1 MENSTQ
7 YKFFLLGLTNI
18 PYLQA
23 ICLLIFSIMYLTTL
37 LGNSLLVLVVRMNPR
52 LQIPMYFFLSNLS
65 IVDIL
70 FSSTIVPK
78 LLVNTIVQDKS
89 ISLPECAFQ
98 MFCTLTLGAAECLI
112 LAVMAYDRYAAICKP
127 LHYNTIMSRGFRV
140 CLVAGCWAVGIINS
154 IFHVVLT
161 FQLTFCRSHQ
171 INHFSCEVHPF
182 HRLSCQ
188 DPWFNELAMYI
199 SASIIGG
206 CAFCLT
212 LISYVYIISTIFKI
226 RSSQGR
232 RKAFSTCVSH
242 ITVVSLFYGATF
254 MIYLRPRSTYSP
266 ESGGTTSIIY
276 TSVTPMLNPII
287 YSMRNKD
294 IKESIRQICT
304 SLPSIFH

>member
-7 YKFFLLGLTNI
+7 FKFFLLGLTNI

-52 LQIPMYFFLSNLS
+52 LQTPMYFLLSNLS

-89 ISLPECAFQ
+89 ISLRECAFQ
-98 MFCTLTLGAAECLI
+98 I
-112 LAVMAYDRYAAICKP
+112 YAAICKP
-127 LHYNTIMSRGFRV
+127 LHYNTIMSRGFCE

-161 FQLTFCRSHQ
+161 FQLTFCR
-171 INHFSCEVHPF
+171 
-182 HRLSCQ
+182 LSCQ
-188 DPWFNELAMYI
+188 DPWFNELAI
-199 SASIIGG
+199 
-206 CAFCLT
+206 
-212 LISYVYIISTIFKI
+212 
-226 RSSQGR
+226 

-242 ITVVSLFYGATF
+242 ITVVSMFYGAILI
-254 MIYLRPRSTYSP
+254 IYSRPHSAYSP
-266 ESGGTTSIIY
+266 ESGRTSSIIY

-287 YSMRNKD
+287 YSMRNRD
-294 IKESIRQICT
+294 IKESIRKIFT
-304 SLPSIFH
+304 SLSNKFH